1 MDITDISIKIGDFAS
16 VLRSRKCFAL
26 CYARTDEGTEK
37 VASAVASV
45 VLRTSQF
52 AGVPCVCGEAPRT
65 GFFALE
71 WDVSAG
77 FPALKATPIE

>member
-1 MDITDISIKIGDFAS
+1 
-16 VLRSRKCFAL
+16 LQ
-26 CYARTDEGTEK
+26 
-37 VASAVASV
+37 
-45 VLRTSQF
+45 TSQF
-52 AGVPCVCGEAPRT
+52 AGVPCVCGETPRT